1 MSTKKKNIPTIAELT
16 AEYHYITAKDRGG
29 LLKHHAGSLIPLEY
43 YYAKSTEFVDL
54 YMTECSLH
62 FARLEYGGRL
72 IRLKGKYYQEAK
84 LVWLYNTGTYPLTAI
99 MHKDGDRMN
108 TLYSNLVLTSVSSV
122 TQSKSGV
129 AGIYQLTT
137 GYNAHMWVAYYIR
150 NEYQELPIDEN
161 GKPLPQRE
169 FRTKGW
175 HNRRTKVFNKR
186 IQKLIGYYMTKER
199 AIQAQKRYVNETL
212 HPICRYRVD
221 MKLKRLCA
229 TLMGMYPDSPSSAT
243 WHYLQLLYNRGVID
257 EAEAL
262 DYAEMLGHGSKV
274 LPAKN
279 SA

>member
-1 MSTKKKNIPTIAELT
+1 MSRKKKTTPTKAKLLMHYTVLDSRFKPHEGRIIPIEIYNTGDIDFIIRYMDLLDPG
-16 AEYHYITAKDRGG
+16 IIRSDISAKNPVRIFNMT
-29 LLKHHAGSLIPLEY
+29 GSQ
-43 YYAKSTEFVDL
+43 
-54 YMTECSLH
+54 
-62 FARLEYGGRL
+62 
-72 IRLKGKYYQEAK
+72 YQEPK
-84 LVWLYNTGTYPLTAI
+84 LAWLYYTGTYPDTAI
-99 MHKDGDRMN
+99 LHKDGDRLN
-108 TLYSNLVLTSVSSV
+108 CKQSNLTLAPIRNA

-129 AGIYQLTT
+129 PGIYQLTT

-274 LPAKN
+274 LPDRHTV
-279 SA
+279 